1 MKFGEVPVKESLNSI
16 LAHSVRAAGTVLRK
30 GRILNEEDLKT
41 LLKAGVSHVTVAE
54 LETGDL
60 CENVAAV
67 QVAEAF
73 KTNSVIVSGGHTGRA
88 NLRAARPGVLVIDA
102 EAIHR
107 INAVDEAVT
116 VSTLQPFT
124 AVKNGD
130 VVATVKIITFGVTS
144 DTVRTCI
151 EMADA
156 KPPPILLA
164 PFQNL
169 KVGFIQTT
177 LPGLKNSLIA
187 KASHATTER
196 LAGMA
201 LDIGIEKHCEHN
213 STAISDAL
221 TLLSTENCDIALVL
235 GASAIVDRR
244 DVVPTGLISAGGKI
258 LHLGLPVDP
267 GNLMLFGQL
276 DKMRVLGVPSSA
288 RSTRLHGFDWV
299 LQRMV
304 AGLDVTVR
312 DLTRM
317 GVGGMLKEMP
327 GRPVLRDEDAEPVP
341 AEPYKNKVGAVLLAA
356 GQSRRMGRQNKM
368 TVEIDGRPMVEIAAK
383 ALIQSNADP
392 IIVVLGHEPENV
404 KHALEG
410 MPVTFVQNSDFE
422 DGLSTSLRTGID
434 ALPSNCAGA
443 IIALGDMPSVTAE
456 DIDKLIAAFDPNSGQ
471 SICVPTHDGK
481 RGNPVLWARRYFSD
495 MVTVSGDVGA
505 RHLIGESPDQVCE
518 VPCANPGVLIDLDTP
533 AAVEKHAREN
543 LK

>member
-1 MKFGEVPVKESLNSI
+1 MKFGEVPVKESLDAI

-30 GRILNEEDLKT
+30 GRILNEEDLNI
-41 LLKAGVSHVTVAE
+41 LSKAGVKHVTVAE
-54 LETGDL
+54 LEPGDL
-60 CENVAAV
+60 SENAAAI

-73 KTNSVIVSGGHTGRA
+73 KTRFVLVSGGHTGRA

-102 EAIHR
+102 ESIHR
-107 INAVDEAVT
+107 INAVDEAIT

-144 DTVRTCI
+144 ETVHACM
-151 EMADA
+151 EMAGA
-156 KPPPILLA
+156 KPPPILIA
-164 PFQNL
+164 PFQKP

-177 LPGLKNSLIA
+177 LPGLKTSLIA

-196 LAGMA
+196 LAGMGLGIA
-201 LDIGIEKHCEHN
+201 IEKHCEH
-213 STAISDAL
+213 SSSAVSAAL
-221 TLLSTENCDIALVL
+221 TLLSAENCDIAIVL

-258 LHLGLPVDP
+258 IHLGLPVDP
-267 GNLMLFGQL
+267 GNLMLFGLL

-299 LQRMV
+299 LQRIV

-327 GRPVLRDEDAEPVP
+327 GRPVLRDEDADEAPSEPS
-341 AEPYKNKVGAVLLAA
+341 ENKVGAVLLAA
-356 GQSRRMGRQNKM
+356 GQSRRMGLQNKM
-368 TVEIDGRPMVEIAAK
+368 TVEIEGKPMVKLAAQ

-392 IIVVLGHEPENV
+392 IIVVLGHEPESV
-404 KHALEG
+404 KQVLQG
-410 MPVTFVQNSDFE
+410 MPVTFVQNTDYA
-422 DGLSTSLRTGID
+422 DGLSTSLRTGLG
-434 ALPSNCAGA
+434 ALPSNSAGA

-456 DIDKLIAAFDPNSGQ
+456 DIDKLIAAFDPSSGQ
-471 SICVPTHDGK
+471 SICIPTHAGK

-495 MVTVSGDVGA
+495 MVSISGDVGA
-505 RHLIGESPDQVCE
+505 RHLIGESADQVCE

-533 AAVEKHAREN
+533 AAVEKHTREN
-543 LK
+543 SK